1 MSKAQTNGETGGNNT
16 LEKNIKEWVNYD
28 NELKILHENTKEIRN
43 KKNELED
50 KILSFV
56 ENNNMDNAVIN
67 ISDGRLKFVETKQTA
82 PITLTFLDQCLSE
95 VIANKTQVEQIM
107 NYIKKKRET
116 KMVPEIKRYYNS

>member
-1 MSKAQTNGETGGNNT
+1 MSKPQVEPNTNT
-16 LEKNIKEWVNYD
+16 LEKTIQEWVNYD
-28 NELKILHENTKEIRN
+28 NELKTLHENTKEIRN

-56 ENNNMDNAVIN
+56 ENNKMENSVIN

-82 PITLTFLDQCLSE
+82 PLTLTFLDQCLSE
-95 VIANKTQVEQIM
+95 VIANKSQVEQIM

-116 KMVPEIKRYYNS
+116 KLVPEIKRYYNS

>member
-1 MSKAQTNGETGGNNT
+1 MSKPQVVNNTNT
-16 LEKNIKEWVNYD
+16 LEKTIQEWVNYD
-28 NELKILHENTKEIRN
+28 NELKTLHENTKEIRN

-56 ENNNMDNAVIN
+56 ENNKMENSVIN

-82 PITLTFLDQCLSE
+82 PLTLTFLDQCLSE
-95 VIANKTQVEQIM
+95 VIANKSQVEQIM

-116 KMVPEIKRYYNS
+116 KLVPEIKRYYNS

>member
-1 MSKAQTNGETGGNNT
+1 MSKPQVVTNTNT
-16 LEKNIKEWVNYD
+16 LEKTIQEWVNYD
-28 NELKILHENTKEIRN
+28 NELKTLHENTKEIRN

-56 ENNNMDNAVIN
+56 ENNKMENSVIN

-82 PITLTFLDQCLSE
+82 PLTLTFLDQCLSE
-95 VIANKTQVEQIM
+95 VIANKSQVEQIM

-116 KMVPEIKRYYNS
+116 KLVPEIKRYYNS